1 MVPDQQLRDIVLPG
15 LHAQPGMRYAYP
27 GRTGA
32 SDLGQRLVASVW
44 EFEGGGEQPP
54 AHLTALLPFEGV
66 AGMSEV
72 TLELVPLVVNLPF
85 ESAEEPRILRVFR
98 GQIGPGGLEYIVQA
112 ARDGT
117 YENVVAQHGPAAMF
131 LGVQQPDRFLSVS
144 VWTAW
149 DNIEA
154 ATGGNLREPIGTR
167 HLQNLAA
174 GSVEHYEIL
183 PNSLFGSAHG
193 RLGG

>member
-15 LHAQPGMRYAYP
+15 LHAQPGMRYAYA

-32 SDLGQRLVASVW
+32 SNLGPRLVASVW
-44 EFEGGGEQPP
+44 EFDGGGEQPP
-54 AHLTALLPFEGV
+54 GHLIGLLPFEGV
-66 AGMSEV
+66 AVMSDV

-98 GQIGPGGLEYIVQA
+98 GQTRPGGLETYIEA

-117 YENVVAQHGPAAMF
+117 YDDVLAQHGPAAMF
-131 LGVQQPDRFLSVS
+131 VGVQQPDRFLSVS

-149 DNIEA
+149 ENIEA

-167 HLQNLAA
+167 HSQHLSA
-174 GSVEHYEIL
+174 GNVEHYEIVPDSMFRTGHTEL
-183 PNSLFGSAHG
+183 S
-193 RLGG
+193 R